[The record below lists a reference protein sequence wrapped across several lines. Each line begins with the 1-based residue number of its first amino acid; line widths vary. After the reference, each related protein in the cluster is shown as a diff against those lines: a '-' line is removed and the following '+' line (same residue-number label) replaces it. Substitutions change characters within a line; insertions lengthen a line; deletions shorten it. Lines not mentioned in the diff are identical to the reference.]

1 MQIKNRSF
9 SSRKEKE
16 KTFHNNQMS
25 SFLKSCLAKHQ
36 ISLIAIVKMSRIP
49 CFMSVTKVNTDL
61 FSVKVH
67 KILQV
72 NLD

>member
-1 MQIKNRSF
+1 
-9 SSRKEKE
+9 
-16 KTFHNNQMS
+16 MS
-25 SFLKSCLAKHQ
+25 SFLKNCLAKHQ

-49 CFMSVTKVNTDL
+49 CFLSVTKVNTDL